1 MPRPV
6 GLIYPVDAT
15 PPLGI
20 TVFSA
25 AQHVGVITSS
35 LVFPALLAREAGLS
49 DAQLLNSVSLCMLA
63 LGVGTILLC
72 MRSRHLGSRYLC
84 PTGYTPIYFAPS
96 LYALQHGGLAMI
108 YGMTI
113 VSGLV
118 QLGIAPLLR
127 RVRSLFPPEIAG
139 LVVAI
144 SGLTLAI
151 VGARYSF
158 GIRAGQGVQPGT
170 LLVSGVTLVTMLS
183 LNVWGRGHLKMFS
196 VLIGAL
202 VGDATSVGLGLSEF
216 QPVVIGDGFSVLRLP
231 RFDQVGYAFDA
242 ALVLPF
248 AVVALAG
255 TLNLIG
261 DVSTAQKI
269 NNADWVRPELRSL
282 SGGLAS
288 NGVASIVS
296 GLVGSPGINT
306 LSSSVGL
313 CGASGVT
320 SRSVGYWIGA
330 ALVLCAFVPVVA
342 GYLVATPEPV
352 VGASLF
358 FSSAFIFI
366 NGMQMITSRMLDTR
380 KIFVIGFSFA
390 LAVMADIYHGVFA
403 TAPPLLQPIFGNA
416 LVLGTA
422 SAMLLNAIL
431 RIGVRQRELLRIASN
446 DISRDVVE
454 EFMSEHGARWAARH
468 EIVERATFGVA
479 QVLDVVGNRGGDIEI
494 EVSFDEFNFDVCVRF
509 GGTAVAIPEVK
520 PTAREIIAS
529 EDGERVLAGYLLRRT
544 ADTVA
549 SRAAGGR
556 AEIRLH
562 YDH

>member
-1 MPRPV
+1 M
-6 GLIYPVDAT
+6 L
-15 PPLGI
+15 PPGAVEPASFMAWYSIALVLGI
-20 TVFSA
+20 LSHVPGGLGVFEA
-25 AQHVGVITSS
+25 VI
-35 LVFPALLAREAGLS
+35 LLACGDRAPVEQILS
-49 DAQLLNSVSLCMLA
+49 ALVLYRVIYYLLPLVLA
-63 LGVGTILLC
+63 AVLLAAYEV
-72 MRSRHLGSRYLC
+72 R
-84 PTGYTPIYFAPS
+84 A
-96 LYALQHGGLAMI
+96 
-108 YGMTI
+108 
-113 VSGLV
+113 
-118 QLGIAPLLR
+118 GIAAPIGRAAVRLSPMLLATMT
-127 RVRSLFPPEIAG
+127 FIAG
-139 LVVAI
+139 
-144 SGLTLAI
+144 GW
-151 VGARYSF
+151 
-158 GIRAGQGVQPGT
+158 
-170 LLVSGVTLVTMLS
+170 LLVSGVTLVTMLA

-216 QPVVIGDGFSVLRLP
+216 QPVVVGDGFSVLRLP

-269 NNADWVRPELRSL
+269 NNADWVRPEFRSL

-431 RIGVRQRELLRIASN
+431 RIGVRQRELLRIASD
-446 DISRDVVE
+446 DISRDAVE

-494 EVSFDEFNFDVCVRF
+494 EVSFDEFNFDVCVRY

-529 EDGERVLAGYLLRRT
+529 EDGERVLAGYLLRRS
-544 ADTVA
+544 ADTVI